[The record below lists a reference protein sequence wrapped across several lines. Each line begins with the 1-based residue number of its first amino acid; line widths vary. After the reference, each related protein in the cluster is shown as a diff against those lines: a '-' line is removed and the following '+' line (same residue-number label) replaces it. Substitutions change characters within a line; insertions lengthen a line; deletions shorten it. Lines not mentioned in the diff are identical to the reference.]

1 MMDERTRADRVGSPR
16 RWITPLALLAI
27 LGLAVLLRYT
37 GLDWDAGE
45 HLHPDERFL
54 TMVASALHRPQDLL
68 GYMDTDTSPLN
79 PRNMGHAFYVYGTW
93 PMTLVRLLAEWAGAT
108 DFYTV
113 YMVGRQLS
121 ALYDSLAVL
130 LVFGIGW
137 RLYDRR
143 VGLLAAGL
151 AAVTTF
157 NIQQAHFFTADV
169 PANFFFL
176 LFLFFALGMVRR
188 DSWPDTLGAGLAMGM
203 ALASKISL
211 WPMAP
216 VAMIALAA
224 EAWQRGNDRRAWL
237 GWTQRVAVLGL
248 VSFATLRVCQPDMFA
263 GPGWPNVE
271 ADPAR
276 FAEVTA
282 GAVPDWWFTLE
293 ASMPAP
299 LKPQLLPDPRWA
311 ENMSRISG
319 QVQGYGMDWPPNHQ
333 WWGRKDWW
341 FPWKNMVL
349 WGMGLPLGLLAWA
362 GWLLAGW
369 QLLWR
374 RRLVHLLPWVW
385 TTWVFAFYGAQ
396 WGKTMRYF
404 LPIYPTL
411 TLMGAFLLVALWDR
425 SRRRGESAH
434 ELDQGPWEPG
444 ESAAVA
450 GGATASISAP
460 LRVPGPSA
468 GSVSVPEAESDSM
481 SDTVSDAM
489 PEPTS
494 EAPPEAVPDPVP
506 DAVPDAT
513 RNAARTP
520 APSPESKARSVSR
533 LGLPELPLDLPRWL
547 TPLARPALVTA
558 LGLVVV
564 TGTLLYGLAFTRI
577 YTRDHSRIAASRWI
591 YHNIPTAFGLTTVG
605 TEPYPWGA
613 MRLLPARPASELAFE
628 EGSYRYTLEPDRWI
642 GPADVLVPGGRAID
656 VDGVQLAHLIDAE
669 SGAGPVTLHAIVSQ
683 SDRLDAAGE
692 PEAVLASG
700 ELQVDLGREDQ
711 DLVVPLSG
719 ARLEPMF
726 EAPPPPRGL
735 AAKLRELV
743 GRPYVPPVGDS
754 PRYALW
760 LKVEGAPISGRTN
773 VFADQTSWDDTVPRG
788 VDGYG
793 PWDQADTSWP
803 EGMYGFVQID
813 LYHEDRDP
821 AKLGWTIDGL
831 AKSDYTIA
839 TSNRVYGAIRQLP
852 TRYPA
857 SIELYDLMFGEQ
869 LGFEHTASIHSFPGL
884 GPFEIDDQ
892 PAEEAF
898 HVYDHPQVD
907 IWRVDGVDLEALRS
921 TLLPLTGPEAVTWQ
935 WPSDTR
941 SLADRYVWP
950 ILGWIPGLSERRAAA
965 LQALGSAPEPE
976 QAETP
981 PPPEV
986 LLLSA
991 ERRSAERDR
1000 ADYVFDPEG
1009 WSTRW
1014 PALAALIWYLLL
1026 SALGLAAFPLLWTW
1040 LPNLSDRGWSLAR
1053 IAGLLAVSW
1062 LAWLAASLGLVDHKP
1077 PLLWAAVSVL
1087 VALSLLALRG
1097 GRRAE
1102 LRAWLAASRGM
1113 IVRQELLFLVLFL
1126 IFLGIRVGNP
1136 DLWHPYYGGEKP
1148 MDFAYLNATL
1158 RSVAFPPYDPWF
1170 AGGKLNYYYFGFVF
1184 VGALMELSRIVPWVA
1199 YNLAIPSLAAMTGLG
1214 LAGLVQSWLRA
1225 SRVRASV
1232 AESSG
1237 ALAAVLAVLS
1247 GNLFQVRFIA
1257 ENLAGVSPI
1266 AFESRIPGLALT
1278 VRALAALPGWL
1289 GGKLALNIQTGHWYW
1304 NASRAIPAQGEVG
1317 PITEMPF
1324 FTFVYAD
1331 LHAHMMALP
1340 LTVLSLGVALSW
1352 ALDSRG
1358 EAQGYWWLEP
1368 WRLGR
1373 LGLGALAVG
1382 ALWPANTW
1390 DFPTYGLVAAGAIA
1404 AAEWRR
1410 LGGPGLRWVLHVGLR
1425 GGLLLGLSLLLFQPY
1440 HAAYVTPYADFKLWQ
1455 SVKTPPD
1462 AYLIVHGI
1470 FLFAILTWVL
1480 ASLDDGLDDPEERMP
1495 LLRRL
1500 LVVVPLVGLTL
1511 WWLWGKTTSGFT
1523 PGMEFAPSPWTPV
1536 LAGAV
1541 LVLGLVLLLRPR
1553 LDAGERFAAWL
1564 VVLGAFL
1571 GLFVEF
1577 VVLAGDIGR
1586 MNTVFKF
1593 YIQIWILWAALAA
1606 FAAGWLVE
1614 RWRRRPDGG
1623 GVASLAWR
1631 AGFGLLLA
1639 CGLVYTV
1646 TAAKAKIADRFH
1658 PAYGMPESVR
1668 ENYEAN
1674 YRPGLSGIAYMDYAY
1689 YAEGDRAL
1697 ALGRDWPAMRW
1708 LLENVKGSPT
1718 ILEAYNFNGGYRW
1731 GSRYSIYTGLP
1742 TVIGWDWH
1750 QKQQRNAVGGW
1761 VVDER
1766 TRDVGEIYN
1775 TIGEDTARAL
1785 LDKYAVEYLI
1795 VGELERALYKPE
1807 GLAKFER
1814 WAAAGSIE
1822 PVFVSEDREPDGRP
1836 AVTIYRLD
1844 RDGQEVEAP

>member
-1 MMDERTRADRVGSPR
+1 MMDEPTRVDRGGRTR
-16 RWITPLALLAI
+16 RWITPLALLTI
-27 LGLAVLLRYT
+27 LGLAALLRYT

-108 DFYTV
+108 DFYSV
-113 YMVGRQLS
+113 YMVGRQMS
-121 ALYDSLAVL
+121 ALYDTLAVL
-130 LVFGIGW
+130 LVFGIGL

-151 AAVTTF
+151 AAFTTF

-224 EAWQRGNDRRAWL
+224 EAWQRGNDRKAWAR
-237 GWTQRVAVLGL
+237 WTLRVAVLGL

-271 ADPAR
+271 ADSAR
-276 FAEVTA
+276 FGEVTA
-282 GAVPDWWFTLE
+282 GAVPHWWFSLE
-293 ASMPAP
+293 AAMPAP
-299 LKPQLLPDPRWA
+299 LKPHLLPDPRWA

-333 WWGRKDWW
+333 WWGRKDWV
-341 FPWKNMVL
+341 FPWTNMVL

-369 QLLWR
+369 QLLVR
-374 RRLVHLLPWVW
+374 RRLAHVLPWVW

-411 TLMGAFLLVALWDR
+411 TLMGAFLLVVLWDR
-425 SRRRGESAH
+425 ARQR
-434 ELDQGPWEPG
+434 DP
-444 ESAAVA
+444 
-450 GGATASISAP
+450 GGAA
-460 LRVPGPSA
+460 
-468 GSVSVPEAESDSM
+468 
-481 SDTVSDAM
+481 
-489 PEPTS
+489 PEPL
-494 EAPPEAVPDPVP
+494 APAP
-506 DAVPDAT
+506 DA
-513 RNAARTP
+513 P
-520 APSPESKARSVSR
+520 APSSG
-533 LGLPELPLDLPRWL
+533 GLPMDLPDWL
-547 TPLARPALVTA
+547 IPLARPALVA
-558 LGLVVV
+558 GLGLVVLA
-564 TGTLLYGLAFTRI
+564 GTLVWGLAFSRI

-591 YHNIPTAFGLTTVG
+591 YHNIPTAFGLTTVAS
-605 TEPYPWGA
+605 EPYAWGP
-613 MRLLPARPASELAFE
+613 MQLLPARPASELAFE
-628 EGSYRYTLEPDRWI
+628 EGSYRYTLEPGRWI
-642 GPADVLVPGGRAID
+642 GPADVLVPGGRSVE
-656 VDGVQLAHLIDAE
+656 VDGAQLAHLIDAE
-669 SGAGPVTLHAIVSQ
+669 PGAGPVTLRAILSQ
-683 SDRLDAAGE
+683 SDRLDPAGE

-700 ELQVDLGREDQ
+700 ELRVDLGSEDQ
-711 DLVVPLSG
+711 DLVVPLSST
-719 ARLEPMF
+719 RLEPMF
-726 EAPPPPRGL
+726 EAPLPPRGL
-735 AAKLRELV
+735 SAKLRQLV
-743 GRPYVPPVGDS
+743 GRPYQPPVGDS

-839 TSNRVYGAIRQLP
+839 TSNRVYGAIRQMP

-869 LGFEHTASIHSFPGL
+869 LGFEHTASIHSFPSI

-907 IWRVDGVDLEALRS
+907 IWRLDGVDLEALRA

-935 WPSDTR
+935 WPSDMR
-941 SLADRYVWP
+941 SLSDRYLWP
-950 ILGWIPGLSERRAAA
+950 ILGLIPGLSERRAAA
-965 LQALGSAPEPE
+965 LEGAELAPAPET
-976 QAETP
+976 AETP

-986 LLLSA
+986 LLLSP
-991 ERRSAERDR
+991 ERRAAERDR

-1009 WSTRW
+1009 WSARW
-1014 PALAALIWYLLL
+1014 PALAALVWYLLL
-1026 SALGLAAFPLLWTW
+1026 TALGLAAFPLLWSW
-1040 LPNLSDRGWSLAR
+1040 LPNLADRGWSLAR

-1062 LAWLAASLGLVDHKP
+1062 LAWLVSSLGLVDHKP
-1077 PLLWAAVSVL
+1077 PLLWAAFALL
-1087 VALSLLALRG
+1087 VALSLVGLRG

-1102 LRAWLAASRGM
+1102 LRAWLAESRGLLL
-1113 IVRQELLFLVLFL
+1113 RQELLFLALFL

-1214 LAGLVQSWLRA
+1214 LAGLVQAWLRA
-1225 SRVRASV
+1225 SRVRPYLAEASGV
-1232 AESSG
+1232 
-1237 ALAAVLAVLS
+1237 LAAVLAVLS

-1257 ENLAGVSPI
+1257 ESLAGMSPI
-1266 AFESRIPGLALT
+1266 GFESRIPGLALT
-1278 VRALAALPGWL
+1278 VKALAALPGWL
-1289 GGKLALNIQTGHWYW
+1289 TGQLTLGIQTGHWYW

-1340 LTVLSLGVALSW
+1340 LTVLTLGVALSW

-1358 EAQGYWWLEP
+1358 ERQGFWWLEP

-1410 LGGPGLRWVLHVGLR
+1410 LGGPGPRWMLQVGLR

-1470 FLFAILTWVL
+1470 FLFAILSWVL
-1480 ASLDDGLDDPEERMP
+1480 ASLDDGLGDPDERGP

-1500 LVVVPLVGLTL
+1500 LAVAPLVGLAL
-1511 WWLWGKTTSGFT
+1511 WGLWGKTTAGFT

-1541 LVLGLVLLLRPR
+1541 LVLGLALLLRPR

-1571 GLFVEF
+1571 TLFVEF

-1593 YIQIWILWAALAA
+1593 YIQVWILWAALAA
-1606 FAAGWLVE
+1606 YAVGWLAE

-1623 GVASLAWR
+1623 GLGALAWR
-1631 AGFGLLLA
+1631 AAFGLLLA
-1639 CGLVYTV
+1639 SGLVYTV

-1658 PAYGMPESVR
+1658 PAYGMPEEVR

-1708 LLENVKGSPT
+1708 LLENVEGSPT
-1718 ILEAYNFNGGYRW
+1718 ILEAYNYNGGYRW

-1795 VGELERALYKPE
+1795 VGELERVLYKPE

-1814 WAAAGSIE
+1814 WAAEGRIE
-1822 PVFVSEDREPDGRP
+1822 PVFVSEDTEPDGRP
-1836 AVTIYRLD
+1836 SVTIYRLD
-1844 RDGQEVEAP
+1844 RGDQEAGAP